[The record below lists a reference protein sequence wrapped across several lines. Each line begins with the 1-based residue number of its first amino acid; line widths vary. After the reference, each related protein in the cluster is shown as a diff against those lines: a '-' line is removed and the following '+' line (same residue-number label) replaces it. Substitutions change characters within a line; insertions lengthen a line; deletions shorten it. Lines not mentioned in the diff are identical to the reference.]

1 MLMASPRKGI
11 MWHAVSGLY
20 VELTAPCTCAGE
32 WKGVVAVLSSGKSN
46 CHLDRVLIMACLYYE
61 CLNQLRK
68 YRVLILAC
76 LYYECLYQLRKHRKD
91 RSVLAD
97 VFKVHIFR
105 VFLFFFFG

>member
-32 WKGVVAVLSSGKSN
+32 WQGVVAVLSSGKSN
-46 CHLDRVLIMACLYYE
+46 CHLD
-61 CLNQLRK
+61 
-68 YRVLILAC
+68 RVLILAC

-97 VFKVHIFR
+97 VFKVYIFR
-105 VFLFFFFG
+105 VFMFFLDSL